1 MFVLRLQT
9 RQIPP
14 YFVSQKAG
22 VRLFGAGRWRPWET
36 PSEQLWQECGQRF
49 LMEVTVM
56 SEADEMRLDC
66 VCEALMVAL
75 FYGSC
80 FTAPWSG
87 AKLVP

>member
-1 MFVLRLQT
+1 MD
-9 RQIPP
+9 
-14 YFVSQKAG
+14 S
-22 VRLFGAGRWRPWET
+22 
-36 PSEQLWQECGQRF
+36 SEKLLAKLCLECGQHF

-66 VCEALMVAL
+66 ISEALMVAL

-87 AKLVP
+87 AKLVPEQRELEAAVLTLESCV